1 MNNNILL
8 IIFLCVASA
17 CNTTLKHVDPSEEG
31 MKIIKVRDMEDTK
44 SVYLSSIFRQAR
56 IVPLDYSED
65 NMIGEVEQLR
75 IWSDKLYIM
84 DKYNE
89 GSISIFDLDGNF
101 IRKVG
106 KAGRGP
112 NEFTVIS
119 DFDVDKNNGDV
130 YIYDNHT
137 RNIFVYSHLGEF
149 QRKILITE
157 YKDFFRLHGN
167 KFYLYRKN
175 PSLGSPYE
183 LEIFDLEGKKESS
196 YFKGNSELMASGVQ
210 VFGIGTNDKILF
222 NAQFNDTVY
231 SIADGNLQKSFL
243 IDFGNHAISAAHK
256 VQLEVEPGETASLC
270 LKYNY
275 AHGAKNFIE
284 NDSFLFFNYV
294 YQNMRY
300 SAMYNKTEDTCFSTN
315 SIIDDLSYLYYGDPL
330 TIYQDNLV
338 CVYDDI
344 ALVKNNIDRLTQ
356 HLASGVDNA
365 ESANQTLSLLTQI
378 YNEDFK
384 SNPLI
389 VLYSFGDDR

>member
-65 NMIGEVEQLR
+65 NIIGEVEQLR

-175 PSLGSPYE
+175 PSLG
-183 LEIFDLEGKKESS
+183 
-196 YFKGNSELMASGVQ
+196 
-210 VFGIGTNDKILF
+210 
-222 NAQFNDTVY
+222 
-231 SIADGNLQKSFL
+231 
-243 IDFGNHAISAAHK
+243 
-256 VQLEVEPGETASLC
+256 
-270 LKYNY
+270 
-275 AHGAKNFIE
+275 
-284 NDSFLFFNYV
+284 
-294 YQNMRY
+294 
-300 SAMYNKTEDTCFSTN
+300 
-315 SIIDDLSYLYYGDPL
+315 
-330 TIYQDNLV
+330 
-338 CVYDDI
+338 
-344 ALVKNNIDRLTQ
+344 
-356 HLASGVDNA
+356 
-365 ESANQTLSLLTQI
+365 
-378 YNEDFK
+378 
-384 SNPLI
+384 
-389 VLYSFGDDR
+389 